1 MRLILC
7 ENYDEMSKKCTEL
20 IAGLVHL
27 KPDCVLGLATGSTP
41 VGTYE
46 RLSEL
51 YKNGDLDFSDVKTFN
66 LDEYYPLEASN
77 SQSYHTFMQE
87 NLFGKVNLKPENTHL
102 LDGMAKDPDKECA
115 DFDKMIDE
123 TDGIDLQLLGIG
135 RNGHIG
141 FNEPEE
147 NLYTGT
153 HVTDLTQSTIEANAR
168 FFNSMDEVP
177 TKALT
182 MGIATIMKSKKIVIL
197 ANGKAKHEAVSALL
211 NDRITTAC
219 PATMLKMHPD
229 VVLICDKEAYEG

>member
-1 MRLILC
+1 
-7 ENYDEMSKKCTEL
+7 
-20 IAGLVHL
+20 
-27 KPDCVLGLATGSTP
+27 GSTP
-41 VGTYE
+41 VGVYE

-51 YKNGDLDFSDVKTFN
+51 YKNGDLDFSEVETFN
-66 LDEYYPLEASN
+66 LDEYYPLEAEN
-77 SQSYHTFMQE
+77 SQSYHTFMNE
-87 NLFGKVNLKPENTHL
+87 NLFSKVNLKPENTHL
-102 LDGMAKDPDKECA
+102 LDGMAKDPDAECIA
-115 DFDKMIDE
+115 FDKMIDE

-147 NLYTGT
+147 NLYTNT
-153 HVTDLTQSTIEANAR
+153 HVTDLTKSTIEANAR
-168 FFNSMDEVP
+168 FFNSMEEVP

-182 MGIATIMKSKKIVIL
+182 MGIATILKSKKIVIM
-197 ANGKAKHEAVSALL
+197 ANGKAKHEAVAALL